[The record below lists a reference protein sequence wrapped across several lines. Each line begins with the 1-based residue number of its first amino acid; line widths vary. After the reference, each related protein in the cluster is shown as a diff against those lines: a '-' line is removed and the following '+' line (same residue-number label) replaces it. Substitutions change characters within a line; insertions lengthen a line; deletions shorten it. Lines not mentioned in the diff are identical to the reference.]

1 MFNIKYFLI
10 ILALVSIS
18 ISEEYQDVVYLNDG
32 SIIKGIIIETEP
44 NQYIKIKSGE
54 NIFVY
59 QMDQIDVIKK
69 EKLERYSFKDPN
81 NSRYFFAPTASP
93 ISSGNS
99 YIRTTWLFFPSYG
112 FSLSENIS
120 TEIGMSVFPG
130 LDIEDQV
137 KQLSFKYS
145 AKKTDKK
152 WRSSFGFLYVGQIE
166 FGGGFFFSSFTYG
179 DDDKNF
185 SITPGLGYFRN
196 ESNFEFAENLTLVLS
211 SKRRMGNS
219 VSLISENWVFL
230 NSENL
235 FVISNSGLRFF
246 GKHLSV
252 DFSWPFFFNSEVLFP
267 GFPLLT
273 FSYKF

>member
-1 MFNIKYFLI
+1 MFNIKYFLT

-18 ISEEYQDVVYLNDG
+18 ISEEYQDVLYLNDG
-32 SIIKGIIIETEP
+32 SIVKGIIIETKP
-44 NQYIKIKSGE
+44 NKYIKIQSGK

-59 QMDQIDVIKK
+59 QMDQINIIKK
-69 EKLERYSFKDPN
+69 EKLEGYSFKDPN

-93 ISSGNS
+93 IGLENS
-99 YIRTTWLFFPSYG
+99 YIRATWLFFPSYG

-130 LDIEDQV
+130 IEIKNQV
-137 KQLSFKYS
+137 KQFSFKYS
-145 AKKTDKK
+145 TKKTNKK
-152 WRSSFGFLYVGQIE
+152 WRSSFGLLYVGQIE
-166 FGGGFFFSSFTYG
+166 FGGGFIFGSFTYG
-179 DDDKNF
+179 NDDKNF

-196 ESNFEFAENLTLVLS
+196 DSNFEFSENLTLVFS
-211 SKRRMGNS
+211 SKKRVGKL

-230 NSENL
+230 NSEDS

-252 DFSWPFFFNSEVLFP
+252 DFSWPFFFSSGELAP